1 MLYVDKYVPNESGI
15 IAFEESNFGVVAV
28 QNEGE
33 YNQRTFC
40 FSYTLADLVDGEF
53 PNTRDELLG
62 RISNFF
68 DIYTTVYSPVEK
80 KLEMDI
86 YPNPTKSETVI
97 TYYLAEESVVSIDI
111 FDITGRIANSLVKQ
125 VQPKGNK
132 QVVLNLSS
140 FPEGIYFLRLNTDN
154 GTVTKKIIKVR

>member
-40 FSYTLADLVDGEF
+40 FSYTLADLDDGEF
-53 PNTRDELLG
+53 PNTRDELLR

-68 DIYTTVYSPVEK
+68 DIYTTVYSPVEE
-80 KLEMDI
+80 KLELEI

-97 TYYLAEESVVSIDI
+97 TYY
-111 FDITGRIANSLVKQ
+111 
-125 VQPKGNK
+125 
-132 QVVLNLSS
+132 
-140 FPEGIYFLRLNTDN
+140 
-154 GTVTKKIIKVR
+154 